1 MTSPPTARWEGR
13 WCEVPICGRTCG
25 HGGHCVAPDTCGSC
39 AEGWGG
45 AYCGN
50 ADGWLP
56 FVAVVAL
63 LVAAGLVVL
72 PAGAVRWRREHALLA
87 RGGPLLLAAQSV
99 GGAVWLYAETAAV
112 AGDVLGFL
120 SIEDGTWF
128 WFTLK
133 LLGIGA
139 REAAAAAWLLAAAQ
153 VGLGRIVAHSSHTTL
168 SHCRTHCNTTV
179 HPLHTVSTKR
189 FGHSFSETTTR
200 PNPTRRC
207 TASAGRRSPAGCR
220 WPSAGARGVSW
231 GVGTRHYCP
240 I

>member
-1 MTSPPTARWEGR
+1 
-13 WCEVPICGRTCG
+13 
-25 HGGHCVAPDTCGSC
+25 
-39 AEGWGG
+39 
-45 AYCGN
+45 
-50 ADGWLP
+50 
-56 FVAVVAL
+56 VAVVAL

-112 AGDVLGFL
+112 AGDVLGFV

-153 VGLGRIVAHSSHTTL
+153 VGLSAALSHAIRTQHCRIVAHNSHATL

-179 HPLHTVSTKR
+179 AHPLHTVSTKG
-189 FGHSFSETTTR
+189 FGASFSETTTR

-220 WPSAGARGVSW
+220 WLSAGARGVSR
-231 GVGTRHYCP
+231 GVGTRHHCP
-240 I
+240 V